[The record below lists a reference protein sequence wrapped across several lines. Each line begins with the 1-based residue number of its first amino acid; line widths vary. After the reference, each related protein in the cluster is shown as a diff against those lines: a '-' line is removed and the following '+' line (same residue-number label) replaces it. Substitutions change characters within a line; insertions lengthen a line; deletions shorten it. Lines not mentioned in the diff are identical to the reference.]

1 MFPWQPA
8 ANYRKLSGFQCMH
21 GYDLKKFKQDQI
33 QVLIYRTH
41 VTMLIVSRV
50 ATATQVNVS
59 IYFCLCI

>member
-8 ANYRKLSGFQCMH
+8 ANSQKPNGLQNMN
-21 GYDLKKFKQDQI
+21 GYDLKKFKPDQM